1 MKPRPLFASWL
12 AAWLGS
18 LLAAAP
24 VAAQQPADSNASEQ
38 EARLAK
44 LLTWVRSKDER
55 TRWRAVRAYVRM
67 GEAAVPALMEVLEEF
82 PSNETSARLAA
93 EALGQLGPKATEC
106 LPQTLETLKGNGS
119 RPQQHLA
126 LEVLARVGPHDPDQ
140 IQNYTQTV
148 YNQLHRKLRSKT
160 GLLVNC
166 MVRLVED
173 PEIST
178 EGLIDHLE
186 GQSAAHR
193 EMALERLWW
202 RGNDAKSAIPAIRE
216 VLTAAK
222 QPRKTTFQFR
232 GAGWGWSGSTSSKN
246 SDAIRSKAA
255 LLLQKL
261 GAKLPVAGYLQLV
274 KHKDPAVRQRSVLK
288 LGSLGDK
295 VGPKGVEAL
304 KRAVF
309 DRDKLVAWDAITAL
323 GMLGPG
329 AKEAVPRLQS
339 LAEGD
344 DKAKAVRAAAA
355 LRRIQKKP

>member
-1 MKPRPLFASWL
+1 M
-12 AAWLGS
+12 
-18 LLAAAP
+18 LAAAP
-24 VAAQQPADSNASEQ
+24 VVSQQPADSGASEQ

-44 LLTWVRSKDER
+44 LQTWVHSDDER

-67 GEAAVPALMEVLEEF
+67 GEAAVPTLTELLEEF
-82 PSNETSARLAA
+82 PKNKIPKSARMAA

-106 LPQTLETLKGNGS
+106 LPEMLKDGDPTQ
-119 RPQQHLA
+119 RLLA
-126 LEVLARVGPHDPDQ
+126 LEVLARVGPHDEDQ
-140 IQNYTQTV
+140 VQTYTRAV
-148 YNQLHRKLRSKT
+148 YHQLHMRVARRGLFGKT
-160 GLLVNC
+160 KRGMDTGSLASF
-166 MVRLVED
+166 MVRLLGD
-173 PEIST
+173 PKADID
-178 EGLIDHLE
+178 GLIEHLQ
-186 GQSAAHR
+186 GNSAAHR
-193 EMALERLWW
+193 EMALEQLWW
-202 RGNDAKSAIPAIRE
+202 HGNDAKPAIPAIRE

-222 QPRKTTFQFR
+222 QPRQTTFQFR
-232 GAGWGWSGSTSSKN
+232 GAGWGWRGSTGTKN